1 MMSTESTVTSNAVV
15 IPTRILSREWVS
27 YLDDDNDEYYYNLI
41 THETTWDY
49 PLEASNIKIK
59 NNSNNNSNNNN
70 NNITIITNT
79 PSVNNNTSSNEIT
92 NINGK
97 SNTII
102 TDNNSN
108 SNSYDNNND
117 NHNNNNITINS
128 YNDTTRMG
136 IDQTI
141 PSSTAAATTLEVD
154 NNTNISS
161 NNIINNKLE
170 VVRTKNLDVDGDD
183 DDDDDD
189 DDDNGD
195 NDGDK
200 TELELPTPW
209 IKYLTKDGY
218 EYYYN
223 PITKITTWEFPTA
236 PATSST
242 ATYNQS
248 VVADPH
254 YDDDGDDISP
264 HILIVETNESLNIS
278 QNESSTTVD
287 ESNIESTTKSV
298 DSSSGCSIVKE
309 SKDESRMES
318 LFGKESKME
327 SLVGKESKK
336 ESPSNS
342 KASAV
347 SGFLKRLMSKKPP
360 QKSSADIA
368 SSSFSSLS
376 SSSSSSI
383 AVTATEAVD
392 VIPTTTVVPITSG
405 LDNNAAASTILSDDD
420 CKIDDDNRVKETD
433 HGTTEI
439 LQGIKAI
446 DHESGE
452 LSVHNDDVALQ
463 LPSSV
468 SSSSSSSSSTK
479 AVIEGSRINKD
490 IITITSSSDIDT
502 PPPLPWLQFKNDR
515 GSSVSL

>member
-1 MMSTESTVTSNAVV
+1 MSTESTVTSNDVV

-49 PLEASNIKIK
+49 PLEASNIKIE
-59 NNSNNNSNNNN
+59 NNNNNSSNN
-70 NNITIITNT
+70 NNITIITNI
-79 PSVNNNTSSNEIT
+79 PSVNNNTRSIHNNEIT

-102 TDNNSN
+102 TNNDDNS
-108 SNSYDNNND
+108 NNND
-117 NHNNNNITINS
+117 NNNNNITINS
-128 YNDTTRMG
+128 YNDNTRMG

-141 PSSTAAATTLEVD
+141 PSSTATATTLEVN

-161 NNIINNKLE
+161 NNVINNKLE
-170 VVRTKNLDVDGDD
+170 VVRTKNLDDD
-183 DDDDDD
+183 DDGDNNDN
-189 DDDNGD
+189 DDN
-195 NDGDK
+195 DK

-209 IKYLTKDGY
+209 IKYLTKDSY

-223 PITKITTWEFPTA
+223 PITKVTTWEFPTA
-236 PATSST
+236 AVTSST
-242 ATYNQS
+242 ATCNQS
-248 VVADPH
+248 LVADSH
-254 YDDDGDDISP
+254 DDDDISP
-264 HILIVETNESLNIS
+264 HMLIVETNESLNIS
-278 QNESSTTVD
+278 HKESSTTVD
-287 ESNIESTTKSV
+287 ESNIEATTKSA
-298 DSSSGCSIVKE
+298 DSPSESSIVKE
-309 SKDESRMES
+309 SKDESKLEP
-318 LFGKESKME
+318 LVGKEYKIE

-336 ESPSNS
+336 EFPSNS
-342 KASAV
+342 KASTV
-347 SGFLKRLMSKKPP
+347 SGFLKRLMPKKPP
-360 QKSSADIA
+360 QKSTADI
-368 SSSFSSLS
+368 SSISSS

-392 VIPTTTVVPITSG
+392 VIPTTTVVPINSG

-420 CKIDDDNRVKETD
+420 CKIGDNNRVKETD

-452 LSVHNDDVALQ
+452 LSAHNDDVALQ

-468 SSSSSSSSSTK
+468 SSSSSSSSSSLSSTK

-490 IITITSSSDIDT
+490 IISITSNIDA
-502 PPPLPWLQFKNDR
+502 PPPLPWLQFKNDK

>member
-1 MMSTESTVTSNAVV
+1 MSTESTLTSNAVV

-49 PLEASNIKIK
+49 PLEASNIKIE
-59 NNSNNNSNNNN
+59 NNNNNSSNN

-79 PSVNNNTSSNEIT
+79 PPVNNNTSSIHNNEIT

-102 TDNNSN
+102 TNNDNNR
-108 SNSYDNNND
+108 NNND
-117 NHNNNNITINS
+117 NI
-128 YNDTTRMG
+128 RMG

-141 PSSTAAATTLEVD
+141 PSSTATATTLEVN

-161 NNIINNKLE
+161 NNVINNKLE
-170 VVRTKNLDVDGDD
+170 VIRTKNLDDD
-183 DDDDDD
+183 
-189 DDDNGD
+189 GD
-195 NDGDK
+195 NDDNDVNDK

-223 PITKITTWEFPTA
+223 PITKVTTWEFPTA
-236 PATSST
+236 AVTSST
-242 ATYNQS
+242 ATCNQS
-248 VVADPH
+248 VVADSH
-254 YDDDGDDISP
+254 DDDDISP
-264 HILIVETNESLNIS
+264 HMLIVETNESLNIS
-278 QNESSTTVD
+278 HKESFTIVD
-287 ESNIESTTKSV
+287 ESNIESTTKSA
-298 DSSSGCSIVKE
+298 DSPSESSIVKE
-309 SKDESRMES
+309 SKDESKLEP
-318 LFGKESKME
+318 LVGKEYKIE

-336 ESPSNS
+336 EFPSNS

-347 SGFLKRLMSKKPP
+347 SGFLKRLMPKKPP
-360 QKSSADIA
+360 QKSTADISSI
-368 SSSFSSLS
+368 SSSS

-392 VIPTTTVVPITSG
+392 VIPTTTVVAINSG
-405 LDNNAAASTILSDDD
+405 FDNNAAASTILSDDD
-420 CKIDDDNRVKETD
+420 CKIGDDNRVKETD

-452 LSVHNDDVALQ
+452 LSAHNDDVALQ
-463 LPSSV
+463 LPSSL
-468 SSSSSSSSSTK
+468 SSSSSSSLSSTK

-490 IITITSSSDIDT
+490 IISITSSSDIDA

>member
-1 MMSTESTVTSNAVV
+1 MMSAESTVTSNAVV

-49 PLEASNIKIK
+49 PLEASNIKIE
-59 NNSNNNSNNNN
+59 NNRNNNSNNNN
-70 NNITIITNT
+70 NNITIITNAT

-102 TDNNSN
+102 TDNNN
-108 SNSYDNNND
+108 SNNNDNNND
-117 NHNNNNITINS
+117 NNNNNNITINS

-161 NNIINNKLE
+161 NNIINIKLE
-170 VVRTKNLDVDGDD
+170 VVRTKNLDVDVDG
-183 DDDDDD
+183 D

-236 PATSST
+236 AATSST

-254 YDDDGDDISP
+254 YDDDDGDDISP

-278 QNESSTTVD
+278 QKESSTTVD

-368 SSSFSSLS
+368 SSSSS

-433 HGTTEI
+433 HGTMEI

-452 LSVHNDDVALQ
+452 LSAHNDDVALQ

-468 SSSSSSSSSTK
+468 SSSSSSSSTK